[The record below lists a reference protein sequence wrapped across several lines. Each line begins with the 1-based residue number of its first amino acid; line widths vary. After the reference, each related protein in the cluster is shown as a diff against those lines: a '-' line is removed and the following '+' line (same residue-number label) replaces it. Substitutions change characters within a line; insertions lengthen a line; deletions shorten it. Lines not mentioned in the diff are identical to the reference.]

1 MLYDI
6 KNYIQNRNKKK
17 NTRKLKVETE
27 EVILKEVLLENRE
40 LLKERISYLEKTN
53 QLKDE
58 KIKLLEG
65 RKKK

>member
-1 MLYDI
+1 MLCDI
-6 KNYIQNRNKKK
+6 KNYIQSRNKKK
-17 NTRKLKVETE
+17 NTRKLEVETE
-27 EVILKEVLLENRE
+27 EKILKEVLLENRE